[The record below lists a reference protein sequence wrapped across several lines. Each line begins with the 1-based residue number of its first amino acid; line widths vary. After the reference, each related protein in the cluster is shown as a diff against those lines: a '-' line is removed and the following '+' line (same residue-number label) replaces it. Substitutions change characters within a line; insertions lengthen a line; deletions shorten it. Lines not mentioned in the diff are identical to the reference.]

1 MVSFEWGDRDRA
13 LFGISVVAELAGLH
27 PHTLRAYERE
37 GLLSPARTGGGTRR
51 YSLNDL
57 ARLQEITSLSAE
69 GFNLAGIKRIL
80 AMQEETRRLR
90 DEVATLRQRLSDPDD
105 QRGRQAEEM

>member
-1 MVSFEWGDRDRA
+1 MVNLDWQDQDRA

-57 ARLQEITSLSAE
+57 ARLQDITSLSAE

-90 DEVATLRQRLSDPDD
+90 DEVTRLRQQLGDPDD
-105 QRGRQAEEM
+105 SPARHEKI